1 MFRTG
6 FNEFIAPW
14 KMIEMSFHRTRW
26 IERSESF
33 TRFLPSN
40 RISPR
45 TIFPLYG
52 RSRMMERAVVVL
64 PQPLSP
70 ARPRASPS
78 PTSNDTP
85 WTARTVPACVV
96 YSIERSSTSRRAS
109 LTPPQSGIQ
118 DFVEGVPEQVE
129 AEHQEHDAEPGHD
142 EPPGVVQDRIA
153 LDCLRDDSAPAHGVG
168 GPQSQEGEDALG
180 QDRDGHSEDCVRENQ
195 RERVREDMADQNPR
209 ARRTE
214 HLRPLDE
221 HPLFDRKHLAPDHAG
236 GHRPAGEPDDE
247 DQTREVDDA
256 DLRGDDDHQDEPG
269 DREDHIVEAHEDFI
283 DPAAH
288 VPGDES
294 YRGPDDRRDDRG
306 GDAHDERNLG
316 PPDYLGVD
324 VVVVVVRPEGMRGT
338 RRLEVRR
345 RGLQGATGG
354 VRDGLRRPVRGNP
367 RGRDRQ
373 RGEEEEDNE

>member
-40 RISPR
+40 RTSPR

-85 WTARTVPACVV
+85 STAWTVPACVV

-109 LTPPQSGIQ
+109 LTPPQPGVQ
-118 DFVEGVPEQVE
+118 DFVEGVPEQVK

-142 EPPGVVQDRIA
+142 EPPGIVQDRGVF
-153 LDCLRDDSAPAHGVG
+153 DRFRDDSAPAIRVG
-168 GPQSQEGEDALG
+168 GPQSEECEDAFGQNRDGDGED
-180 QDRDGHSEDCVRENQ
+180 RIRENQ
-195 RERVREDMADQNPR
+195 GERVREHVAHQDPG
-209 ARRTE
+209 ARRPE

-221 HPLFDRKHLAPDHAG
+221 HPLFDREDLTPDDPG
-236 GHRPAGEPDDE
+236 RHRPAGEADDE
-247 DQTREVDDA
+247 DQAREVDDA
-256 DLRGDDDHQDEPG
+256 DLRGDDDHQDEPR
-269 DREDHIVEAHEDFI
+269 DREDDIVEAHEDFI

-294 YRGPDDRRDDRG
+294 DRGPDNRRDDRG
-306 GDAHDERNLG
+306 GDADNERNLG

-338 RRLEVRR
+338 RRLEGRR

-354 VRDGLRRPVRGNP
+354 GRDGLRRPGRAKP
-367 RGRDRQ
+367 RGPGRPR
-373 RGEEEEDNE
+373 RRR